1 MNEMLQRIPENIS
14 VEGDLV
20 PGGDLRLKANGW
32 LRSSFKASG
41 LRKVP
46 REPQIRLVVRKVL
59 KKKSFGLS
67 ADIIPRCF
75 PLKVLVV

>member
-46 REPQIRLVVRKVL
+46 REPQIRL
-59 KKKSFGLS
+59 KKSFGLS